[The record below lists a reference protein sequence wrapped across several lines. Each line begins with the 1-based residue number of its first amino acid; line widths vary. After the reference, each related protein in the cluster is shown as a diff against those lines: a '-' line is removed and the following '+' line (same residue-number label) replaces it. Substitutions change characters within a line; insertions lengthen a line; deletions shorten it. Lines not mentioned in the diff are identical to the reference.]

1 MVIHS
6 SPGGR
11 KKKKILPKEEVTK
24 SVAPVKVPEKEVVIE
39 ETVKVEEI
47 AVPVIEDPTAEE
59 FIATLPK
66 KQTSRKKVTKII
78 EE

>member
-6 SPGGR
+6 SPGSR
-11 KKKKILPKEEVTK
+11 RRKKILPKEEIKKT
-24 SVAPVKVPEKEVVIE
+24 VAPAVPEKKVVIKE
-39 ETVKVEEI
+39 PVKVEESI
-47 AVPVIEDPTAEE
+47 AVPVVDDPTAEE

-66 KQTSRKKVTKII
+66 KQSRKKVTKII

>member
-6 SPGGR
+6 SPGSRRR
-11 KKKKILPKEEVTK
+11 KKVLPKEEVKKT
-24 SVAPVKVPEKEVVIE
+24 VAPAVPEKKVVIKE
-39 ETVKVEEI
+39 CVKVEEPI
-47 AVPVIEDPTAEE
+47 TAPVIDDPTAEE

-66 KQTSRKKVTKII
+66 KQSRKKVTKII

>member
-6 SPGGR
+6 SPGSRRR
-11 KKKKILPKEEVTK
+11 KKALPKEEVKKT
-24 SVAPVKVPEKEVVIE
+24 VAPAVPEKKVVIKE
-39 ETVKVEEI
+39 PVKVEEPV
-47 AVPVIEDPTAEE
+47 AVPVVDDPTAEE

-66 KQTSRKKVTKII
+66 KQSRKKVTKII

>member
-6 SPGGR
+6 SPGSRRR
-11 KKKKILPKEEVTK
+11 KKVLPKEEVKKT
-24 SVAPVKVPEKEVVIE
+24 VAPAVPEKKVVIKE
-39 ETVKVEEI
+39 PVKVEEPVT
-47 AVPVIEDPTAEE
+47 VPVIDDPTAEE

-66 KQTSRKKVTKII
+66 KQSRKKVTKII

>member
-6 SPGGR
+6 SPGSR
-11 KKKKILPKEEVTK
+11 RRKKILPKEEVKKT
-24 SVAPVKVPEKEVVIE
+24 VAPAVPEKKVVIKE
-39 ETVKVEEI
+39 PVKVEEPI
-47 AVPVIEDPTAEE
+47 TAPVIDDPTAEE

-66 KQTSRKKVTKII
+66 KQSRKKVTKII

>member
-6 SPGGR
+6 SPGSRRR
-11 KKKKILPKEEVTK
+11 KKVLPKEEVKKT
-24 SVAPVKVPEKEVVIE
+24 VAPVVPEKKVVIKE
-39 ETVKVEEI
+39 LVKVEEPVT
-47 AVPVIEDPTAEE
+47 VPVVDDPTAEE

-66 KQTSRKKVTKII
+66 KQSRKKVTKII

>member
-6 SPGGR
+6 SPGSR
-11 KKKKILPKEEVTK
+11 RRKKILPKEEVKKT
-24 SVAPVKVPEKEVVIE
+24 VAPVVPEMKVVIE
-39 ETVKVEEI
+39 ESVKAEESI
-47 AVPVIEDPTAEE
+47 VVPTIDDPTAEE

-66 KQTSRKKVTKII
+66 KQNRKKVTKII

>member
-6 SPGGR
+6 SPGSRRR
-11 KKKKILPKEEVTK
+11 KKVLPKEEVKKT
-24 SVAPVKVPEKEVVIE
+24 VAPAVPEKKVVIKE
-39 ETVKVEEI
+39 PVKVEEPI
-47 AVPVIEDPTAEE
+47 TAPVIDDPTAEE

-66 KQTSRKKVTKII
+66 KQSRKKVTKII

>member
-6 SPGGR
+6 SPGSRRR
-11 KKKKILPKEEVTK
+11 KKVLPEEEVK
-24 SVAPVKVPEKEVVIE
+24 KLVAPEVPEKKVVIE
-39 ETVKVEEI
+39 ESVKVEEPMAI
-47 AVPVIEDPTAEE
+47 VIDDPTAEE

-66 KQTSRKKVTKII
+66 KQSRKKVTKII

>member
-6 SPGGR
+6 SPGSRRR
-11 KKKKILPKEEVTK
+11 KKALPKEEVKKT
-24 SVAPVKVPEKEVVIE
+24 VAPVVPEKKVVIKE
-39 ETVKVEEI
+39 PVKVEEPI
-47 AVPVIEDPTAEE
+47 AVPVVDDPTAEE

-66 KQTSRKKVTKII
+66 KQSRKKVTKII

>member
-6 SPGGR
+6 SPGR
-11 KKKKILPKEEVTK
+11 HRKKKILPKEENMT
-24 SVAPVKVPEKEVVIE
+24 PIVPEKKVVKKE
-39 ETVKVEEI
+39 SVKVEESI
-47 AVPVIEDPTAEE
+47 PVPVVDDPTADE

-66 KQTSRKKVTKII
+66 KQSRKKVIKII

>member
-6 SPGGR
+6 SPGSRRR
-11 KKKKILPKEEVTK
+11 KKALLKEEVKKT
-24 SVAPVKVPEKEVVIE
+24 VAPKVSEKKVVIKE
-39 ETVKVEEI
+39 SAKVEEPI
-47 AVPVIEDPTAEE
+47 AIPVIDDPTAEE

-66 KQTSRKKVTKII
+66 KPSRKKVTKII

>member
-6 SPGGR
+6 SPGSRR
-11 KKKKILPKEEVTK
+11 KKKVLPKEEVKKT
-24 SVAPVKVPEKEVVIE
+24 VAPAVPEKKVVIKE
-39 ETVKVEEI
+39 RTKVEDPI
-47 AVPVIEDPTAEE
+47 TVPAVDDPTAEE

-66 KQTSRKKVTKII
+66 KQSRKKVTKII

>member
-6 SPGGR
+6 SPGSRRR
-11 KKKKILPKEEVTK
+11 KKVLPKEEIKKT
-24 SVAPVKVPEKEVVIE
+24 VAPVMPEKKVVIKE
-39 ETVKVEEI
+39 PVKVEES
-47 AVPVIEDPTAEE
+47 ATPVVDDPTAEE

-66 KQTSRKKVTKII
+66 KQSRKKVTKII

>member
-6 SPGGR
+6 SPGSR
-11 KKKKILPKEEVTK
+11 RRKKILPKEEVKKT
-24 SVAPVKVPEKEVVIE
+24 VAPAVPEKKVVIIE
-39 ETVKVEEI
+39 PVKVEEPV
-47 AVPVIEDPTAEE
+47 AVPVVDDPTAEE

-66 KQTSRKKVTKII
+66 KQSRKKVTKII

>member
-6 SPGGR
+6 SSGRR
-11 KKKKILPKEEVTK
+11 KKKKILPKEELKQSVTPISK
-24 SVAPVKVPEKEVVIE
+24 EKVVIE
-39 ETVKVEEI
+39 ESITPTVV
-47 AVPVIEDPTAEE
+47 EDPTAEE

-66 KQTSRKKVTKII
+66 KQSRKKVTKII

>member
-6 SPGGR
+6 SPGSRRR
-11 KKKKILPKEEVTK
+11 KKVLPKEEVKKT
-24 SVAPVKVPEKEVVIE
+24 VAPAVPEKKVVIKEPVNAE
-39 ETVKVEEI
+39 ESI
-47 AVPVIEDPTAEE
+47 ATPAIDDPTAEE

-66 KQTSRKKVTKII
+66 KQSRKKVTKII

>member
-6 SPGGR
+6 SPGSRRR
-11 KKKKILPKEEVTK
+11 KKALSKEEIKKT
-24 SVAPVKVPEKEVVIE
+24 VAPKVSEKKVVIKE
-39 ETVKVEEI
+39 SAKVEELI
-47 AVPVIEDPTAEE
+47 AIPVIDDPTAEE

-66 KQTSRKKVTKII
+66 KPSRKKVTKII

>member
-6 SPGGR
+6 SPGSRRR
-11 KKKKILPKEEVTK
+11 KKVLPKEEVK
-24 SVAPVKVPEKEVVIE
+24 ELIVPAVPEKKVVIE
-39 ETVKVEEI
+39 ESVKVEEPI
-47 AVPVIEDPTAEE
+47 TVPVIDDPTAEE

-66 KQTSRKKVTKII
+66 KQSRKKVTKII

>member
-6 SPGGR
+6 SPGSHRR
-11 KKKKILPKEEVTK
+11 KKALPKEEIKKT
-24 SVAPVKVPEKEVVIE
+24 VAPKVSEKKVAVE
-39 ETVKVEEI
+39 ESVKVEKPVT
-47 AVPVIEDPTAEE
+47 VPVIDDLTAEE

-66 KQTSRKKVTKII
+66 KPSRKKVTKII

>member
-6 SPGGR
+6 SPGSRRR
-11 KKKKILPKEEVTK
+11 KKVLPKEEVK
-24 SVAPVKVPEKEVVIE
+24 KLVAPEVPEKKVVIE
-39 ETVKVEEI
+39 ESVKVEEPMAI
-47 AVPVIEDPTAEE
+47 VIDDPTAEE

-66 KQTSRKKVTKII
+66 KQSRKKVTKII

>member
-6 SPGGR
+6 SPGSRRR
-11 KKKKILPKEEVTK
+11 KKALPKEEVKKT
-24 SVAPVKVPEKEVVIE
+24 VAPKVSEKKVVVKEPVE
-39 ETVKVEEI
+39 VEESVT
-47 AVPVIEDPTAEE
+47 VPVIDDPTVEE

-66 KQTSRKKVTKII
+66 KPSRKKVTKII

>member
-6 SPGGR
+6 SPGSRRR
-11 KKKKILPKEEVTK
+11 KKALPKEEIKKT
-24 SVAPVKVPEKEVVIE
+24 VAPKVSEKKVVIKE
-39 ETVKVEEI
+39 PVKVEESV
-47 AVPVIEDPTAEE
+47 AVPAIDDPTAEE

-66 KQTSRKKVTKII
+66 KPSRKKVTKII

>member
-6 SPGGR
+6 SPGSRRR
-11 KKKKILPKEEVTK
+11 KKVLPKEEVKKT
-24 SVAPVKVPEKEVVIE
+24 VAPKASEKKVVVKEP
-39 ETVKVEEI
+39 VKVEESASI
-47 AVPVIEDPTAEE
+47 PTIDDPTAEE

-66 KQTSRKKVTKII
+66 KPSRKKVTKII

>member
-6 SPGGR
+6 SPGSRRR
-11 KKKKILPKEEVTK
+11 KKALPKEEVKKT
-24 SVAPVKVPEKEVVIE
+24 VAPKVSEKKVVVKEPVKVEGPVAVSVID
-39 ETVKVEEI
+39 
-47 AVPVIEDPTAEE
+47 DPTAEE

-66 KQTSRKKVTKII
+66 KPSRKKVTKII

>member
-6 SPGGR
+6 SPGSRRR
-11 KKKKILPKEEVTK
+11 KKVLPKEEVKKT
-24 SVAPVKVPEKEVVIE
+24 VAPAVPEKKVVIKE
-39 ETVKVEEI
+39 RVTVEEPI
-47 AVPVIEDPTAEE
+47 TVPVVDDPTAEE

-66 KQTSRKKVTKII
+66 KQSRKKVTKII

>member
-6 SPGGR
+6 SPGSRRR
-11 KKKKILPKEEVTK
+11 KKALPKEEVKKT
-24 SVAPVKVPEKEVVIE
+24 VAPKVSEKKVVVKEPIE
-39 ETVKVEEI
+39 VEELVT
-47 AVPVIEDPTAEE
+47 VPVIDDPTVEE

-66 KQTSRKKVTKII
+66 KPSRKKVTKII

>member
-6 SPGGR
+6 SPGSRRR
-11 KKKKILPKEEVTK
+11 KKVLPKEEVK
-24 SVAPVKVPEKEVVIE
+24 KFVAPEVPEKKVVIE
-39 ETVKVEEI
+39 ESVKAEEPMAI
-47 AVPVIEDPTAEE
+47 VIDDPTAEE

-66 KQTSRKKVTKII
+66 KQSRKKVTKII

>member
-6 SPGGR
+6 SPGSR
-11 KKKKILPKEEVTK
+11 RRKKILPKEEVKKT
-24 SVAPVKVPEKEVVIE
+24 VAPAVPEKKVVIKE
-39 ETVKVEEI
+39 PVKVEEPI
-47 AVPVIEDPTAEE
+47 TAPAIDDPTAEE

-66 KQTSRKKVTKII
+66 KQSRKKVTKII

>member
-6 SPGGR
+6 SPGSR
-11 KKKKILPKEEVTK
+11 KRKKILPAEEKEIVTSK
-24 SVAPVKVPEKEVVIE
+24 IPEKKVVIKKEVV
-39 ETVKVEEI
+39 EEI
-47 AVPVIEDPTAEE
+47 PVTVEDPTAEE

-66 KQTSRKKVTKII
+66 KQNRKKVTKII

>member
-6 SPGGR
+6 SPGR
-11 KKKKILPKEEVTK
+11 HRKKKILPREEKNMT
-24 SVAPVKVPEKEVVIE
+24 PIVPEKKVVKME
-39 ETVKVEEI
+39 PVKVEEPI
-47 AVPVIEDPTAEE
+47 PAPVVDDPTADE

-66 KQTSRKKVTKII
+66 KQSRKKVVKII

>member
-6 SPGGR
+6 SPGRHR
-11 KKKKILPKEEVTK
+11 KKKMIPKEEVLMT
-24 SVAPVKVPEKEVVIE
+24 PVVFEKEVVINE
-39 ETVKVEEI
+39 VVE
-47 AVPVIEDPTAEE
+47 IEQKSDNILPIDDPTAEE

-66 KQTSRKKVTKII
+66 KQYRKKVTKVI